1 MQVISTLTN
10 EWRNPVLNL
19 NTARRPKQGVW
30 LPGLKLVL
38 GDGEYNDVLAFFG
51 MVLNGLY
58 NVVVETVVDEEGE
71 IKTNVTQL
79 LIQSEL
85 A

>member
-1 MQVISTLTN
+1 
-10 EWRNPVLNL
+10 
-19 NTARRPKQGVW
+19 
-30 LPGLKLVL
+30 
-38 GDGEYNDVLAFFG
+38 